1 MRPWGEFL
9 HSKGYT
15 VRVPLLPGHGT
26 EPEQLNQVKWQE
38 WPAKVEFES
47 KESAKSALNEL
58 NEAEIEGIAIK
69 LELVSEEY
77 FRFQTNKNL
86 KRREFK

>member
-1 MRPWGEFL
+1 MTKCYVIYDEM
-9 HSKGYT
+9 GYST
-15 VRVPLLPGHGT
+15 T
-26 EPEQLNQVKWQE
+26 T
-38 WPAKVEFES
+38 AKVEFES